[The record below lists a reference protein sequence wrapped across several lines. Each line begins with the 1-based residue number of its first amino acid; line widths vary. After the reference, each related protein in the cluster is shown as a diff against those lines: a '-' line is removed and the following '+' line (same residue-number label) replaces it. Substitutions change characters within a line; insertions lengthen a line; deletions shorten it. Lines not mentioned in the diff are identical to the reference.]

1 MKAIGMIRGE
11 SGVTELE
18 IPRPKI
24 TAADDVLIKVRE
36 VGLDGT
42 DFGILAKNRPDIAP
56 GADYMVLGHEM
67 TGRIEA
73 VGPAVTTLKPGD
85 LVTVTVRRGCG
96 ICHPCLENQSDM
108 CMTGLYTERGIHK
121 LDGFLSEYVVDREQ
135 YVVKVPDDCTDM
147 AVLSEPISIVEK
159 GIEQIRLIQSRLPWN
174 CVHPEHTFDSPL
186 WGGCKLAMVIGA
198 GPLGLMAA
206 ALLRLAGAS
215 VVVTDIV
222 NDNHPKARLAG
233 YLEAQYIN
241 VRGLTAEQIMEQSLI
256 KGERLD
262 IIFEASGASAMALEL
277 VNFMSRSSIYVMTGI
292 PQKEQKVDIDAAAI
306 VRQMVRF
313 NQVIVGSVNSNRHHF
328 ESVMKS
334 IPLLKERFP
343 ELRNRV
349 LTDRFGFNDYREAF
363 NRRNAESIKTYISLE
378 KEFQS
383 NS

>member
-18 IPRPKI
+18 LPRPVI
-24 TAADDVLIKVRE
+24 RTEDEVLIRVDE

-42 DFGILAKNRPDIAP
+42 DFGILAKNKPDIAP
-56 GADYMVLGHEM
+56 GADYMVLGHEV
-67 TGRIEA
+67 TGRVEA
-73 VGPAVTTLKPGD
+73 VGKAVTSLRQGD

-121 LDGFLSEYVVDREQ
+121 LDGFLSEYIVDKEQ
-135 YVVKVPDDCTDM
+135 YVVKVPADCTDM

-174 CVHPEHTFDSPL
+174 CVHPEHSFDSPM

-215 VVVTDIV
+215 VIVTDIV
-222 NDNHPKARLAG
+222 DKDHPKAKTAG
-233 YLEAQYIN
+233 YLEAEYIN
-241 VRGLTAEQIMEQSLI
+241 VRGMTAEQIMGQSPI

-262 IIFEASGASAMALEL
+262 IIFEASGASAVALEL

-292 PQKEQKVDIDAAAI
+292 PQNEQKVDIDAAA
-306 VRQMVRF
+306 VMRQMVRF
-313 NQVIVGSVNSNRHHF
+313 NQVIVGSVNSNRRHF
-328 ESVMKS
+328 ESVMKA
-334 IPLLKERFP
+334 IPRLKERYP
-343 ELRNRV
+343 ELRDRV
-349 LTDRFGFNDYREAF
+349 LTDRFGFGEYQEAF
-363 NRRNAESIKTYISLE
+363 SRRNAEGIKTYIGLD
-378 KEFQS
+378 
-383 NS
+383 